1 MDLRKQK
8 TRQAI
13 EGAFLQLRAERT
25 LEQISVTELACLAKI
40 SKATFYLHYRDVYDL
55 SETLQKAAI
64 QRMLAQI
71 EGADTALEHW
81 PEFAG
86 KMLAATER
94 DNAVLR
100 ILFSDSQLS
109 MFPLLL
115 EDQLRECILKHS
127 PELKEDTDLSI
138 RLTYHIQGSYHTYIR
153 HAHHADIQRI
163 LGIVEDI
170 HRKTGVR

>member
-13 EGAFLQLRAERT
+13 ESAFLRLRQDRT
-25 LEQISVTELACLAKI
+25 PEQISVTELSRLAKI

-64 QRMLAQI
+64 RRVLERI
-71 EGADTALEHW
+71 EGVDSALECW
-81 PEFAG
+81 PEFAQ
-86 KMLAATER
+86 KMLQ
-94 DNAVLR
+94 AVEQDSESLTV
-100 ILFSDSQLS
+100 LFSGSQLA
-109 MFPLLL
+109 MFPMLL

-127 PELKEDTDLSI
+127 PELKEDTELSI

-153 HAHHADIQRI
+153 HTHRTDIQQI
-163 LGIVEDI
+163 LDIIRDI
-170 HRKTGVR
+170 HKKSGVS